1 METQT
6 TLEANLSLSVNY
18 NGVSPIGGGR
28 MSFSPN
34 HLKRVTSEG
43 GNTFVKRI
51 LFADLITDG
60 SQKKFKMLF
69 QSAGVTDHSG
79 VTLTNPAGE
88 NIIFVDTGTFF
99 YLKPNVN
106 VNVVSD
112 FFGFYVDANGALM
125 LDYNFVM
132 DEPAA
137 GGAFLTLTWNTSAIT
152 AIGNANFYCDLIL
165 AFY

>member
-1 METQT
+1 METQST
-6 TLEANLSLSVNY
+6 VEANLSISVNY
-18 NGVSPIGGGR
+18 AGLSPIGGGN
-28 MSFSPN
+28 MTFSPN
-34 HLKRVTSEG
+34 HLKRSTVPI
-43 GNTFVKRI
+43 GNVFVKRI

-60 SQKKFKMLF
+60 ASKKFKMLF
-69 QSAGVTDHSG
+69 QATGVTNHSG

-106 VNVVSD
+106 VNVTSD
-112 FFGFYVDANGALM
+112 FFGFYCDPDGAVM
-125 LDYNFVM
+125 LDYQFVM
-132 DEPAA
+132 NEPAP
-137 GGAFLTLTWNTSAIT
+137 GGAFLTLTWNTSQIT